1 MDYFLNYLAGA
12 LGVDPPTFLLI
23 LGVVVAVSNLI
34 GRVIPDDATGV
45 LGLVRKVA
53 KVLGLYLSN
62 RVTGGVSVNDTAR
75 TVANRYNV
83 VKSPLI
89 VGVLALIVTLLLTGC
104 TTLQKERVTSTLSTI
119 CTSAPLAQALY
130 NAALASHDNARV
142 NEILNILQASCP
154 AVLVIVQTVPVRESV
169 VPPPPPT
176 LTPGPER
183 G

>member
-1 MDYFLNYLAGA
+1 MDYILNYLAGV
-12 LGVDPPTFLLI
+12 LGVDTPTFLLI
-23 LGVVVAVSNLI
+23 LGVVIAVSNLI
-34 GRVIPDDATGV
+34 GRLIPDDATGP
-45 LGLVRKVA
+45 LGFVRKVA

-62 RVTGGVSVNDTAR
+62 RVSGSISVNDTAR

-83 VKSPLI
+83 AKSPWF
-89 VGVLALIVTLLLTGC
+89 VGIAALVVTFFLMGC
-104 TTLQKERVTSTLSTI
+104 TALQKERVTTTLSTI
-119 CTSAPLAQALY
+119 CTNAPLAQALY
-130 NAALASHDNARV
+130 NAALASHDNTRV
-142 NEILNILQASCP
+142 NEILNVLQASCP